1 MSSGRILGMGL
12 HNHRLVLLRHGET
25 TWSKTGQH
33 TGRTEIELTDVGRAQ
48 AMLAGRVLGE
58 LKLDRPLVL
67 SSPRQRT
74 LDTARLADI
83 TVDEISPLLV
93 EWEYGSYEG
102 LTTAQIRETEPDWL
116 VWTHGCPRG
125 ESVAE
130 VSDRADRVVALAL
143 EHMASRDVVFIS
155 HGHFSRAVV
164 TRWIELPLVEGRR
177 FGMLTASIAI
187 CGFEHGLRQL
197 GALGL
202 TIQ

>member
-155 HGHFSRAVV
+155 HGHFSRAVI

>member
-102 LTTAQIRETEPDWL
+102 LTTAQIRKTEPDWL

-155 HGHFSRAVV
+155 HGHFSRAVI